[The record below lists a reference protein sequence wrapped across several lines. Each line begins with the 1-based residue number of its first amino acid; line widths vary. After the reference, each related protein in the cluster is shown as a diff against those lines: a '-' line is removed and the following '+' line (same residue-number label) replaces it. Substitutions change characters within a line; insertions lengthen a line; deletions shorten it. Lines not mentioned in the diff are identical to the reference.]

1 VLRCFLRLLVAYD
14 GSPHAERAL
23 IEAVALA
30 RENNSVLTVL
40 TVFSEP
46 WSWGLDSGYS
56 APRAQL
62 AEQAESSLRAR
73 LDGAVDAV
81 PEDIPVTK
89 IFRRGSAGP
98 TIVDEARA
106 GRYDLVAMGSRGRA
120 GVKSLLLG
128 SVSDHVVRASR
139 IPVLVVRAG
148 SQLHS

>member
-1 VLRCFLRLLVAYD
+1 M
-14 GSPHAERAL
+14 
-23 IEAVALA
+23 
-30 RENNSVLTVL
+30 L

-46 WSWGLDSGYS
+46 WSWGLDPGYA

-62 AEQAESSLRAR
+62 TEQAEASMRAL
-73 LDGAVDAV
+73 LDGAVDAL

-89 IFRRGSAGP
+89 IFRRGSVGP
-98 TIVDEARA
+98 TIADEARA

-120 GVKSLLLG
+120 GIQSLLLG